1 MMIQKLFFCLFCLA
15 VAASPVLAEEPT
27 APPTAPTEVRVDEE
41 AGVIRFVV
49 QGETVA
55 TIDQNGLTIEGDVR
69 YTGVVQD
76 VGKADQQPSG
86 E

>member
-55 TIDQNGLTIEGDVR
+55 TIDQNGLSVSGNLDYSGYLV
-69 YTGVVQD
+69 D
-76 VGKADQQPSG
+76 SG
-86 E
+86 ESDDAAAD